1 MYAILS
7 PITSKCV
14 MSDSQASDPTPEKRP
29 PVTRIEDGSF
39 AFKWV
44 IPAVLIAAVVI
55 TLILFVAA
63 FAVLFDV
70 LPRG

>member
-1 MYAILS
+1 M
-7 PITSKCV
+7 PD
-14 MSDSQASDPTPEKRP
+14 SDNSQQNPEKRP
-29 PVTRIEDGSF
+29 PVTRIEEDSI

-63 FAVLFDV
+63 FAVLFDI